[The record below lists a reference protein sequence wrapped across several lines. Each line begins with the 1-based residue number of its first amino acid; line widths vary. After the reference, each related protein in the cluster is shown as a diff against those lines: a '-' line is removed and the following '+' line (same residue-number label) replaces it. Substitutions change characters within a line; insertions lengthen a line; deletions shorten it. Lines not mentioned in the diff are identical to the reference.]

1 MPRTQDAPR
10 TVEQASSLVA
20 AAVTISGALPRRR
33 YQQGQ
38 HWQSRAWH
46 HFDTCGELRYGAGWF
61 ANALSRALLIP
72 TVKKDGI
79 VQRLTSGAEYDALE
93 ELIGSSD
100 GQSALLKAMGQHYF
114 VAGDWY
120 LVGRGARKG
129 DRVSPTG
136 DVWEV
141 VSTEEMKNAGKN
153 WWIDYGDGERIEL
166 TDADAIIRMW
176 NPHPRKRVLADSPVR
191 AVLGSLDE
199 IETST
204 RHIAAQLISRL
215 AGAGILFVPT
225 EMTFAKPANVTI
237 PESMG
242 DVDPFMVSL
251 GTTMQTAINDPG
263 DPSALVP
270 IIVKT
275 AADNIDKV
283 KHLTFWGELDQQAG
297 VIRTEAIRRLA
308 LGLDLPPEVLLGT
321 ADVNH
326 WGSWQIE
333 ESSIK
338 AHIEPALEVICA
350 ALTTDCLRK
359 VVPGTKAVV
368 AFDTAALR
376 LRPNRSK
383 EALELYDRGEIDGDA
398 LRRETGF
405 EGTDAMQ
412 PPELQAWLLKKVAG
426 GSATPEMVNKAIE
439 LLVGVDL
446 GGSGDTMREA
456 RPDPSLRDHPSQDIP
471 DGPSAPTRRRME
483 EEGDARAAALYATCN
498 ALAYRALER
507 AGNRLKNRAGLH
519 PPGVLPEEMHCHVPV
534 TAAAVPLLLDGAW
547 GPLPKLLQG
556 TDASPRI
563 VEQALTTYLT
573 SVLVSQVP
581 HDTDRMQR
589 MVSAALEA
597 SAA

>member
-1 MPRTQDAPR
+1 MPRTQDTPR
-10 TVEQASSLVA
+10 TIEQATSMVA
-20 AAVTISGALPRRR
+20 AAVTINGSLPRRR
-33 YQQGQ
+33 YQQAQ

-46 HFDTCGELRYGAGWF
+46 HFDHCGELRYGASWF

-72 TVKKDGI
+72 TVKKDGV

-114 VAGDWY
+114 IAGDWY

-129 DRVSPTG
+129 DRVSSTG

-141 VSTEEMKNAGKN
+141 VSTEEMRNAGKN

-166 TDADAIIRMW
+166 TDQDAIIRMW

-191 AVLGSLDE
+191 AVISVLDE
-199 IETST
+199 IETSS
-204 RHIAAQLISRL
+204 RHISAQLISRL

-237 PESMG
+237 PEATG
-242 DVDPFMVSL
+242 DMDPFMVTL
-251 GTTMQTAINDPG
+251 GTTMTQAINDPG
-263 DPSALVP
+263 DPAALVP
-270 IIVKT
+270 IVIKT

-283 KHLTFWGELDQQAG
+283 KHLTFWSDLDQQAG

-350 ALTTDCLRK
+350 ALTTDYLRK

-368 AFDTAALR
+368 AFDTTALR

-412 PPELQAWLLKKVAG
+412 PEEFKAWLLKKVAG
-426 GSATPEMVNKAIE
+426 GSASPEMVNAAI
-439 LLVGVDL
+439 LSLTGVDL
-446 GGSGDTMREA
+446 GGTDTGMNEA
-456 RPDPSLRDHPSQDIP
+456 RPDPSLKDHPTRDIP
-471 DGPSAPTRRRME
+471 E
-483 EEGDARAAALYATCN
+483 QQAAALFATCN
-498 ALAYRALER
+498 ALTYRALER
-507 AGNRLKNRAGLH
+507 AGNRLKNKVGAQRVPA
-519 PPGVLPEEMHCHVPV
+519 GVLAEEMHCHVPV
-534 TAAAVPLLLDGAW
+534 EPAYVPVLLDGAW
-547 GPLPKLLQG
+547 GPLPNLLMG
-556 TDASPRI
+556 TGASPVI
-563 VEQALTTYLT
+563 VEQALNAYCT
-573 SVLVSQVP
+573 SVLTARVP
-581 HDTDRMQR
+581 HDSDRMQR
-589 MVSAALEA
+589 IVSTALA
-597 SAA
+597 LP